1 MIIKNLFYKIYNEN
15 KLNFF
20 LISILIIFL
29 VFFLF
34 NYNNTYPNIFGDRDF
49 LRAKNL
55 LSNFQFYGAEIN
67 DGYGLRIPGGFL
79 NYYLFFLTK
88 IFKVPEI
95 IYLVNFL
102 FIIISLLLFS
112 FSISKIFNNL
122 TAIITA
128 TLLITSENLFS
139 QLIIT
144 WNPTFGFAFYLLSL
158 TFFLNFISTNKK
170 SWLLFTLIFSALAAQ
185 FHLTFVILTFF
196 IFVENFFTKR
206 LKFHTLFIYIFIV
219 FFVCYLPFIYKILFL
234 DPSIL
239 ENYIIYFK
247 DIENITNSHL
257 NLKYFIILFFKSI
270 SFVQVSSV
278 IETQIPFFLIVFIIW
293 GLVIANKQSSQIE
306 IRKYKY
312 LISSI
317 IFCLLIIM
325 IFFIY
330 KSGDIFVGVKHR
342 YSMFISPLYA
352 LLCAFSL
359 NILFNYYLKI
369 KKNFL
374 LIIFFIFICSFKILI
389 MMGIIYKENKY
400 FFNTNYNILTY
411 KEKYNILEKINFL
424 YNTDSNYLIKNLSF
438 SEIKKKKFVPFNLS
452 MQYILEVYDFEYNS
466 KNKNLENCLLVLY
479 KKDKYRNKIES
490 YEISYLK
497 KIFYNDARILNIE
510 NFKNFMFINYK
521 MDDGYCINNVTN
533 HYILTK
539 DEKKS
544 LEKNSLNNSSINIF
558 KNDNSIDYFFNIK
571 GVDNKPID
579 IYLKLSTL
587 KKNKIISVELI
598 SKRLRNSATEL
609 NGFWKKTTIV
619 SPKLLLLDKN
629 KNLYSYSF
637 FNGEVGNKIT
647 TPLEIKIENDGN
659 INITDM
665 EIFFSYKINNLEKKI
680 KIQ

>member
-1 MIIKNLFYKIYNEN
+1 
-15 KLNFF
+15 
-20 LISILIIFL
+20 
-29 VFFLF
+29 
-34 NYNNTYPNIFGDRDF
+34 
-49 LRAKNL
+49 
-55 LSNFQFYGAEIN
+55 
-67 DGYGLRIPGGFL
+67 
-79 NYYLFFLTK
+79 
-88 IFKVPEI
+88 
-95 IYLVNFL
+95 
-102 FIIISLLLFS
+102 
-112 FSISKIFNNL
+112 
-122 TAIITA
+122 
-128 TLLITSENLFS
+128 
-139 QLIIT
+139 
-144 WNPTFGFAFYLLSL
+144 
-158 TFFLNFISTNKK
+158 
-170 SWLLFTLIFSALAAQ
+170 
-185 FHLTFVILTFF
+185 
-196 IFVENFFTKR
+196 
-206 LKFHTLFIYIFIV
+206 
-219 FFVCYLPFIYKILFL
+219 
-234 DPSIL
+234 
-239 ENYIIYFK
+239 
-247 DIENITNSHL
+247 
-257 NLKYFIILFFKSI
+257 
-270 SFVQVSSV
+270 
-278 IETQIPFFLIVFIIW
+278 
-293 GLVIANKQSSQIE
+293 
-306 IRKYKY
+306 
-312 LISSI
+312 
-317 IFCLLIIM
+317 
-325 IFFIY
+325 
-330 KSGDIFVGVKHR
+330 
-342 YSMFISPLYA
+342 
-352 LLCAFSL
+352 
-359 NILFNYYLKI
+359 
-369 KKNFL
+369 
-374 LIIFFIFICSFKILI
+374 
-389 MMGIIYKENKY
+389 MGIIYKENKY